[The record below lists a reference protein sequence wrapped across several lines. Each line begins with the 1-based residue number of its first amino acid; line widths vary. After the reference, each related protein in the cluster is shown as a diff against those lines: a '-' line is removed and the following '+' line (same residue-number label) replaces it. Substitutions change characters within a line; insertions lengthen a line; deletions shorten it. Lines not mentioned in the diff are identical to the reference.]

1 MSDSPKFEL
10 QASRVFTLFFEAR
23 VRAISGNLKE
33 NAEKD
38 VLRNGSLLRRRDFEM
53 SVPGGVAEA
62 EISRDFW
69 EQSSNNLVSVN

>member
-23 VRAISGNLKE
+23 IRAISGNLKE

-38 VLRNGSLLRRRDFEM
+38 VLRNGSLLRRDFEM

-69 EQSSNNLVSVN
+69 EQSSNKIRPM